1 MYFQIQ
7 FGKEPCISLLL
18 PSDSSD
24 ANFLEPNFSQIRD
37 SSYPT
42 NLISLRK
49 IQLTPFSAEAD
60 IFNLFSEREIRDKM
74 ELTNF
79 VSFFSKLEAANI

>member
-24 ANFLEPNFSQIRD
+24 ANFPEPNFSQIRD
-37 SSYPT
+37 SSYPA
-42 NLISLRK
+42 NLILLRK
-49 IQLTPFSAEAD
+49 IQLTLFSEGAH
-60 IFNLFSEREIRDKM
+60 IFNLFSEVISDEIK
-74 ELTNF
+74 LANF
-79 VSFFSKLEAANI
+79 VSIPSKLEAANI